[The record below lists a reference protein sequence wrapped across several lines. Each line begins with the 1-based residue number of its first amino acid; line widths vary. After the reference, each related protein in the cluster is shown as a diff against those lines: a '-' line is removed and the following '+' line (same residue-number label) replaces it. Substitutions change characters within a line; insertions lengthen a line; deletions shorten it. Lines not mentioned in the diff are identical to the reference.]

1 MTLVEVV
8 IALSVTGLAIGGIV
22 GGYNF
27 CTAAAQK
34 AALIQ
39 AASARAMER
48 LEETRSAKWDA
59 TAWPN
64 VDHLVASNFPAKTVT
79 LDLSGSGSVTTSALL
94 ETQISGVS
102 TNPPLKRVRVNCI
115 WSFRGGPLITNSVET
130 LRAPDQ

>member
-8 IALSVTGLAIGGIV
+8 IAMLVAGLAIAGII

-39 AASARAMER
+39 AANARAMER
-48 LEETRSAKWDA
+48 IEETRSIFWDVTTWNA
-59 TAWPN
+59 E
-64 VDHLVASNFPAKTVT
+64 DKLVSSNFPLKTVT
-79 LDLSGSGSVTTSALL
+79 LGLSGSGTATLTASLQ
-94 ETQISGVS
+94 TQISQIS
-102 TNPPLKRVRVNCI
+102 TNPSLKRVRVNCI
-115 WSFRGGPLITNSVET
+115 WQFRGVQFTNSVET